1 MSFDDGPGAQA
12 AADSFA
18 RFGLSNGVGDSAGTT
33 GLTQLSQAVAQAIS
47 FELVL
52 HGYPG
57 HLQPVWLLAFDYHVP
72 DANGSKYRVTP
83 QTLSRRILVPI
94 VIPLEPSQDAC
105 ESVLNPAASTR
116 ELGAFSARSTVSS
129 NPSEVNGFGRK
140 LKLGSRTFMRT
151 TSESA

>member
-18 RFGLSNGVGDSAGTT
+18 RLGLSNGVGDSAGTT

-57 HLQPVWLLAFDYHVP
+57 HLQQFGCLRLITMCQMLMVP
-72 DANGSKYRVTP
+72 NKGHTAN
-83 QTLSRRILVPI
+83 TLKTHSFAYCDPARAVSRCLRERI
-94 VIPLEPSQDAC
+94 
-105 ESVLNPAASTR
+105 ESGG
-116 ELGAFSARSTVSS
+116 EHARTWCI
-129 NPSEVNGFGRK
+129 
-140 LKLGSRTFMRT
+140 
-151 TSESA
+151 